1 MTTTETVPVHP
12 ETVGR
17 YKTDDGVSM
26 FDFLEPAMREYD
38 YA

>member
-1 MTTTETVPVHP
+1 
-12 ETVGR
+12 VGR
-17 YKTDDGVSM
+17 YKTDDGVSL